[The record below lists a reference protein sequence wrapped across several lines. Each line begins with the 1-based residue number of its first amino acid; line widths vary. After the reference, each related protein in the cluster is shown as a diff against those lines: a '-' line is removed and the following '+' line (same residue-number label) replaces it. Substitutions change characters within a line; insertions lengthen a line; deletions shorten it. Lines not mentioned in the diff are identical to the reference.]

1 MPEMPEASQLDR
13 IERWMQAVVMH
24 PLGAAQGL
32 GASQARKHL
41 PQAARNLESVVT
53 RSRRLSAL
61 ARLGIYAEM
70 YYLRLIEVL
79 GAEYPTTR
87 TVLGEEAFEASCR
100 AFIARHP
107 STDRT
112 LQSLSVRF
120 PEFLA
125 RHLKVRRNARLAVDI
140 ARIERAMEDVFDAP
154 RAEPLGFEALKKI
167 PTESWGGS
175 RLTLTPALRMLEL
188 GCDADAY
195 MTAVRS
201 RRPARAPRAKPAY
214 IIVYRH
220 NLRAWRLKV
229 SREQFG
235 LLRLLGRGW
244 PIGRAVYRSCRHMRV
259 RTDRLPELLSEWF
272 RDWSAAGLFVGL
284 TTPPQS

>member
-1 MPEMPEASQLDR
+1 MPEASQLDR

-24 PLGAAQGL
+24 PRGAAHGL

-41 PQAARNLESVVT
+41 PQAAHNLESVVT
-53 RSRRLSAL
+53 RSRQLSAL

-70 YYLRLIEVL
+70 YYLRLVEVL
-79 GAEYPTTR
+79 TAEYPTTR
-87 TVLGEEAFEASCR
+87 TVLGGEAFEASCR

-107 STDRT
+107 STERT
-112 LQSLSVRF
+112 LQTLSVRF
-120 PEFLA
+120 PDFLA
-125 RHLKVRRNARLAVDI
+125 RYLKGRRNARLAIDV

-154 RAEPLGFEALKKI
+154 RAEPLGIEALNKL
-167 PTESWGGS
+167 PAESWGGS
-175 RLTLTPALRMLEL
+175 RLTLTPALRLLEL
-188 GCDADAY
+188 GCGADAY

-201 RRPARAPRAKPAY
+201 RRPARAPRPKPTY
-214 IIVYRH
+214 VIVYRH

-229 SREQFG
+229 SREQFE
-235 LLRLLGRGW
+235 LLCLLGKGW

-259 RTDRLPELLSEWF
+259 RADRLPALVAGWF

-284 TTPPQS
+284 TPPAKS